1 MAQDRITVITDSDLK
16 KRIAAKTERLGMTTS
31 TAINIFLRAFD
42 RVDGMPFD
50 VTLGA
55 AQPNE
60 EYQAHIIKTLAER
73 KERAKD
79 PDTKWYT
86 SEEMREML
94 LGE

>member
-16 KRIAAKTERLGMTTS
+16 KRIATKTEKLGMTTS

-42 RVDGMPFD
+42 RVGGMPFD

-55 AQPNE
+55 TQPDA
-60 EYQAHIIKTLAER
+60 EYQAHIINTLTER

-79 PDTKWYT
+79 PNTKWYT
-86 SEEMREML
+86 PEEMKEML